1 MRKESAAVPS
11 ITVHPIRVYVMR
23 FDPMRAAGL
32 QALFE
37 ANAGIQILFED
48 KPDEIGSGWLDPA
61 VNVAL
66 IGTHLG
72 ARTQKLI
79 GSIRAARP
87 NLPILVMSPAAG
99 DEAVLSVLTLGAKGF
114 LHETITADQFEEA
127 VRTVVAGSI
136 WAPRRLTS
144 ELIHRLLASR
154 NPQLSIATATF
165 TGREQQVL
173 NLLLDGKSNREI
185 ANSLKIEERTVK
197 SYVTKL
203 LRKMSVKN
211 RTALS
216 MLAMSS
222 KGHQA

>member
-1 MRKESAAVPS
+1 MPS
-11 ITVHPIRVYVMR
+11 ITVHPIRVYVLR
-23 FDPMRAAGL
+23 FDPMRALGL

-37 ANAGIQILFED
+37 DNAGIEILFED
-48 KPDEIGSGWLDPA
+48 EPDEVGTGWLDPA
-61 VNVAL
+61 IDVAI
-66 IGTHLG
+66 IGSRLG

-79 GSIRAARP
+79 ASIRAARP
-87 NLPILVMSPAAG
+87 ELPMLVMSPAAG

-144 ELIHRLLASR
+144 ELIKRLLASR
-154 NPQLSIATATF
+154 NPQLSIMTTTF

-185 ANSLKIEERTVK
+185 ASSLKIEERTVK

-222 KGHQA
+222 KGH